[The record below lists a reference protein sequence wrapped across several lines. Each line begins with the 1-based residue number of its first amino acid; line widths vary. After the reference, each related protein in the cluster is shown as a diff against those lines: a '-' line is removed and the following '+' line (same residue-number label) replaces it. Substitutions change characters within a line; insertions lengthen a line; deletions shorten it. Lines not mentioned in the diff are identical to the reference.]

1 MYRLTLPLLLILAG
15 CQAPVAEIRPQ
26 QAEGGPLQIGCR
38 SDVPAGECM
47 QSAKNIC
54 AVGGQEMTG
63 YRPISSTPTG
73 KYSHEFFCVAPGK
86 GNK

>member
-1 MYRLTLPLLLILAG
+1 VYRHTLPLLLILAA

-26 QAEGGPLQIGCR
+26 QVEDGPLQIGCR
-38 SDVPAGECM
+38 ADVSASDCQ

-63 YRPISSTPTG
+63 YRPISSTPAG